1 MIFEQLNPGPC
12 RTYLAASEKTREA
25 VLIDPVLDRVE
36 DYLKVLEQGNW
47 RLGFIVDTHTH
58 ADHISGGMALRDHTQ
73 APFAMHHLAR
83 PYCPTHRV
91 NDGDVLGAGDVQFKC
106 LYTPGHTNDS
116 MTLVFEDRL
125 FTGDFLFIGE
135 AGAGRTDLPTGD
147 PGEHFEPELPISS
160 CLGPSN
166 APSST
171 RAIVVSVTDAVNHPI
186 KRTKPSLGVVS

>member
-1 MIFEQLNPGPC
+1 MIFQQLNQGPC

-25 VLIDPVLDRVE
+25 VLIDPVLDQVE
-36 DYLKVLEQGNW
+36 EYLKVLERDNW

-91 NDGDVLGAGDVQFKC
+91 HDGEVIRAGEVQFKC
-106 LYTPGHTNDS
+106 LHTPGHTNDS

-125 FTGDFLFIGE
+125 FTGDIPLYRRG
-135 AGAGRTDLPTGD
+135 GRRTDR
-147 PGEHFEPELPISS
+147 
-160 CLGPSN
+160 PSHGR
-166 APSST
+166 PW
-171 RAIVVSVTDAVNHPI
+171 
-186 KRTKPSLGVVS
+186 